1 MRAVVIGLTMALG
14 AGGLVT
20 AGFMAE
26 TKMLQQ
32 PLYARAA
39 IDACPKLTMSR
50 ASLLA
55 VLKTR
60 DSEGQASVARQ
71 NNMVEYQREQSIALF
86 EMLGSGA
93 CEAEQ
98 NFESRP
104 VSTSSRIIGMAV
116 PLP

>member
-1 MRAVVIGLTMALG
+1 MRAVGIGLTLALG
-14 AGGLVT
+14 AGSLAT

-32 PLYARAA
+32 PLYARASV
-39 IDACPKLTMSR
+39 DACPKLTMSR

-60 DSEGQASVARQ
+60 DAEGQASVARQ

-86 EMLGSGA
+86 DLLGSGA
-93 CEAEQ
+93 CEADQ
-98 NFESRP
+98 NFEINP
-104 VSTSSRIIGMAV
+104 TSTSSRMIGMAV
-116 PLP
+116 PMR

>member
-1 MRAVVIGLTMALG
+1 MALG
-14 AGGLVT
+14 GVSLAA

-26 TKMLQQ
+26 TNTLQQ
-32 PLYARAA
+32 PLYAGAG
-39 IDACPKLTMSR
+39 IDACPKLAMSG

-55 VLKTR
+55 VMKPP
-60 DSEGQASVARQ
+60 DPEGQVSVARQ

-93 CEAEQ
+93 CEAAL
-98 NFESRP
+98 NFESKP